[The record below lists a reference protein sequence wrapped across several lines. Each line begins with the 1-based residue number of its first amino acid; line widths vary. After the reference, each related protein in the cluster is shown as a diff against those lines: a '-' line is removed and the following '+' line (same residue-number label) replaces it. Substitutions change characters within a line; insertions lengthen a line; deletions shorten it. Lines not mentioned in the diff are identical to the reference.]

1 MREPVRD
8 AAAESSL
15 DFRDLL
21 KVALEAAREA
31 LTVAGRYADDLDSL
45 EFEEKHTGK
54 SVGADVVSV
63 ADREVET
70 SIRAVILRHR
80 PQDTILG
87 EEGGLTEGGRYVWT
101 IDPIDGTLNY
111 SYGRNEWAVSIAVSV
126 DGQTVAGVV
135 ATRKPE
141 RYFTAVLGG
150 GAFLNGKLIRPRQTR
165 NLSDSIIDLGRGR
178 GATREIFTDVVAELD
193 KTCRDVRRGGC
204 AALAACQVACGELDA
219 MYGPGLEEWDIAAGA
234 LIALESGA
242 SVRERKDDIT
252 LIAAIDVMAELE
264 RVIDRVIKK

>member
-1 MREPVRD
+1 MREPAKD
-8 AAAESSL
+8 ATAESSL

-31 LTVAGRYADDLDSL
+31 LVVAGRYADDLDSL

-70 SIRAVILRHR
+70 SIRAVISRHR
-80 PQDTILG
+80 PQDAILG
-87 EEGGLTEGGRYVWT
+87 EEGGLTEGGRCVWT

-126 DGQTVAGVV
+126 DGETVAGVV

-150 GAFLNGKLIRPRQTR
+150 GSFLNGKLIRPRQTR

-178 GATREIFTDVVAELD
+178 GATRDIFTEIVSELD

-264 RVIDRVIKK
+264 RVIDRVTKK